1 MVKQTIT
8 KHKYFTYFDR
18 STGWMVQGSNPSR
31 GKRNFYSSKRA
42 RPTLGAIFMFNGD
55 RGSFPEVKWPMSEE
69 IHLGPRL
76 RMNGAVPMLP
86 TPICFHGVERG
97 KFTFM

>member
-1 MVKQTIT
+1 
-8 KHKYFTYFDR
+8 
-18 STGWMVQGSNPSR
+18 
-31 GKRNFYSSKRA
+31 
-42 RPTLGAIFMFNGD
+42 MFNGD